1 VTFRAVRRQDVLSAL
16 SIGLVPLVALN
27 NAVLVNRHAVGL
39 LVLAGAWALFNV
51 ILAMLLAISST
62 SRRSIQRVV
71 AVAGLVLAV
80 AVLVASNLV
89 D

>member
-1 VTFRAVRRQDVLSAL
+1 VSVEQAS
-16 SIGLVPLVALN
+16 
-27 NAVLVNRHAVGL
+27 GL
-39 LVLAGAWALFNV
+39 LALAGAWALFSV
-51 ILAMLLAISST
+51 VPATLLASSVT
-62 SRRSIQRVV
+62 RTHALQRVV